1 LISRETLKQQL
12 REMGILPGDTVLVHT
27 ALRSVGPVEGGA
39 DGFIDALLEYL
50 SDGLLLIP
58 THTWADVNREN
69 PVYDVRSSV
78 PCIGTVP
85 KIAAFRSDGIRSLHP
100 THSMAVF
107 DGKTAAGEP
116 GPAEEYIAGEERVDT
131 STSHKG
137 CYGKLYER
145 NGKVLL
151 IGVGHNRNTYLH
163 SVEER
168 MDVPNRLSK
177 DPVNIQIRLRSGTV
191 IDRPIR
197 CHQAVGI
204 GDASARYPKY
214 EPAFR
219 QHGAITD
226 GKIGHAE
233 VQLCDARKMAEVM
246 ALVRERSGGRE
257 LLTEDTPLEKA
268 LYE

>member
-100 THSMAVF
+100 THSIWAC
-107 DGKTAAGEP
+107 GKG
-116 GPAEEYIAGEERVDT
+116 AEAFVAGEELARSPGAAGFAWERLARV
-131 STSHKG
+131 G
-137 CYGKLYER
+137 GKI
-145 NGKVLL
+145 LL
-151 IGVGHNRNTYLH
+151 VGVTHNRNTFIHAVDELAGIP
-163 SVEER
+163 
-168 MDVPNRLSK
+168 DRL
-177 DPVNIQIRLRSGTV
+177 DPEPFPVTIL
-191 IDRPIR
+191 DR
-197 CHQAVGI
+197 
-204 GDASARYPKY
+204 
-214 EPAFR
+214 E
-219 QHGAITD
+219 
-226 GKIGHAE
+226 GHAHTHPYAGHKCSRTNDVSQFYVNFDE
-233 VQLCDARKMAEVM
+233 AFTRLGVQRFGKLGNATVRVVDAAACR
-246 ALVRERSGGRE
+246 
-257 LLTEDTPLEKA
+257 DTVLRVYARADRDPCVEKLEIPESW
-268 LYE
+268 YIP